1 MKDGELP
8 ANHKRVYRLMKQHNL
23 MLETSRPGPGRT
35 HDGKV
40 VVMRS
45 SLRWCPDGFEFACW
59 NGEIMRVGFVIDT
72 HGNSPSG
79 APSAAAGSV
88 ARRCAT

>member
-1 MKDGELP
+1 
-8 ANHKRVYRLMKQHNL
+8 
-23 MLETSRPGPGRT
+23 
-35 HDGKV
+35 
-40 VVMRS
+40 MRS
-45 SLRWCPDGFEFACW
+45 SLRWCPAGFEFACW

-72 HGNSPSG
+72 HGNSSSG